1 LIAEDS
7 PDDVFF
13 LGRAIKKTGV
23 PFTPQFVNDG
33 EEVVAYLSGENR
45 YADREEYPMP
55 TLILLDIKMPGKTG
69 FEVLHWLKSQE
80 SLRKMPVVM
89 LTSSDHQEDIERAY
103 SLGAN
108 AYMIKP
114 SGAERLQEL
123 VRAINSYW
131 RDFCKL
137 PNN

>member
-1 LIAEDS
+1 
-7 PDDVFF
+7 
-13 LGRAIKKTGV
+13 
-23 PFTPQFVNDG
+23 
-33 EEVVAYLSGENR
+33 
-45 YADREEYPMP
+45 
-55 TLILLDIKMPGKTG
+55 MPGKTG